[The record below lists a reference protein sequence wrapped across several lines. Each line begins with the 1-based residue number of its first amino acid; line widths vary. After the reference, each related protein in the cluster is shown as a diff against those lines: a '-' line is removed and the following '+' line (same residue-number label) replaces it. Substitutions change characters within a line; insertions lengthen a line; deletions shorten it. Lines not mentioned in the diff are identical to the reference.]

1 MSRQQTADDVLE
13 EFRKTYPRSIA
24 DLAHQLWNDICFLN
38 LSVSAYFQLYSS
50 QQTVEIL
57 NSSAPRLF
65 AWLQNWL
72 RLTIYR
78 EIGRL
83 TNPAQSGTRSTA
95 SFAGFAKLL
104 REAGETAAADALEED
119 LKALKQALQKIRTI
133 RHSTLA
139 YIDLNTVLHE
149 DSPLP
154 EVPRNELETLVDAI
168 GNTYSRTDDR
178 FRRTQSHF
186 KGMDM
191 FTGVDVLTTFLERG
205 VPSLSKRISELCGEL
220 ENEGRVSNA

>member
-1 MSRQQTADDVLE
+1 MSRQQTADEVLE

-38 LSVSAYFQLYSS
+38 LSVSAYLQLYSS

-57 NSSAPRLF
+57 NSSAPRFF
-65 AWLQNWL
+65 ACLQNWL
-72 RLTIYR
+72 RLTISL

-83 TNPAQSGTRSTA
+83 TDAVQSGTRSNA

-104 REAGETAAADALEED
+104 REAGETAAADMLEED
-119 LKALKQALQKIRTI
+119 LKALKKALQKILTI
-133 RHSTLA
+133 RHRTQA
-139 YIDLNTVLHE
+139 HADLKPILRE
-149 DSPLP
+149 DSPVP

-168 GNTYSRTDDR
+168 GNTYSRIDAR

-186 KGMDM
+186 RGMDM
-191 FTGVDVLTTFLERG
+191 FTGVDVLTTLLERG
-205 VPSLSKRISELCGEL
+205 ALSLNKRNSELCGEL
-220 ENEGRVSNA
+220 ENEVRLSNA